1 MESTLFTE
9 KQELDVLSIDTEI
22 KKKLDQKKKVQDIG
36 ACLNKLKKIKDESVD
51 KEKIQKQIDALE
63 KQIEHV
69 QSTHT
74 LNMYIAE
81 SVEIVEK
88 YKQLLKKPIQMSFM
102 GKSKTSTKEKDELV
116 EKFKKIYIKYA
127 PDLEKITT
135 HETHLKPKC
144 IFENCDGS
152 TFLNINESLV
162 CEKCSGVQ
170 SIQVNKT
177 SYSDI
182 DRVNV
187 SSRYLYD
194 RKIHFRDCILQFQGR
209 QNVTIEKSVYESLET
224 ALENHHLLIG
234 DKNTPV
240 HIRFK
245 NITKEHIS
253 MFLKEL
259 RLSKHYENIQ
269 LIHYNLTGKPS
280 QNISHLEGAL
290 LQDFEQ
296 LTSLYDKIY
305 KNEVRKNFINTQY
318 VLFQLLK
325 RHKYECSAS
334 DFSIIKTSE
343 RRAWHHSVCRRLFE
357 ILNWNFTGI

>member
-9 KQELDVLSIDTEI
+9 KQDLDILSIDTEI
-22 KKKLDQKKKVQDIG
+22 KKKMNRKKEVLDITT
-36 ACLNKLKKIKDESVD
+36 CLKKLKTIQKESVD
-51 KEKIQKQIDALE
+51 KQKLQKQIDELE
-63 KQIEHV
+63 KQLKCA

-74 LNMYIAE
+74 ITMYIAE

-88 YKQLLKKPIQMSFM
+88 YKLLLKKPIQMSFM
-102 GKSKTSTKEKDELV
+102 GKAKTSTKDKDELV
-116 EKFKKIYIKYA
+116 EQFKKIYIKYA
-127 PDLEKITT
+127 PDLEKITAS
-135 HETHLKPKC
+135 EIQLEQKC
-144 IFENCDGS
+144 IFENCDS
-152 TFLNINESLV
+152 SVFLNINETLV

-170 SIQVNKT
+170 PIQVNKT

-224 ALENHHLLIG
+224 ALENHHLLFG

-245 NITKEHIS
+245 DITKEHIS
-253 MFLKEL
+253 IFLKEL

-280 QNISHLEGAL
+280 PNISHLEGAL

-296 LTSLYDKIY
+296 LTTLYDKVY
-305 KNEVRKNFINTQY
+305 KDEVRKNFINTQY

-343 RRAWHHSVCRRLFE
+343 RRAWHHEVCRRLFE